1 MDITNLARSL
11 FTVFCFTTFIVIL
24 LGAYGKKS
32 KQRYE
37 EAAQLPF
44 MDDEQL
50 SGTTPGSAANG
61 AKQ

>member
-1 MDITNLARSL
+1 MDWTNFARSM
-11 FTVFCFTTFIVIL
+11 FTVLCFASFIVIL

-37 EAAQLPF
+37 EAAMLPF
-44 MDDEQL
+44 MDDEYA
-50 SGTTPGSAANG
+50 SGQAPERASNG